1 MARKTNPILDSYG
14 MLSPRPLSP
23 RERLAGLLSDT
34 MGAGRNGYQGIMG
47 LLGQSYDQ
55 TPEAQARDAL
65 NPVGGLLSGYDSG
78 RDAAGQFL
86 QGRYASGLGTLGLA
100 VVPLP
105 VAAKTPVKRAAL
117 EANSILHRAVA
128 ATKGAEIIPEGLKMR
143 VGRGQLPSQE
153 MEQSVRGGVFYLPEG
168 SSNARHYRKG
178 TTEPGGNY
186 YGGPQQISGET
197 LFKNPLVA
205 KGATGGKAPQTAYD
219 SLVGKGAYDKMR
231 QDAMQVIG
239 LHFDKP
245 VREEAA
251 ERFLSQ
257 YAPELAG
264 NAQYIIENSKKGNQL
279 AYALQEAA
287 VASAVRRAGHDGVL
301 GYSVGRT
308 GQPFLSEVFDVRES
322 HYPSPD
328 GGYRMWPEFEGE

>member
-168 SSNARHYRKG
+168 SSNARHYIGRARQSRAGIIMVALNKFQARRYSKIRLWRRALLAARLLKRPMTALSVKVPMTRCVKTPCRLSVSILTSPCG
-178 TTEPGGNY
+178 KRR
-186 YGGPQQISGET
+186 QSG
-197 LFKNPLVA
+197 
-205 KGATGGKAPQTAYD
+205 
-219 SLVGKGAYDKMR
+219 S
-231 QDAMQVIG
+231 
-239 LHFDKP
+239 
-245 VREEAA
+245 
-251 ERFLSQ
+251 FLSTLQ
-257 YAPELAG
+257 
-264 NAQYIIENSKKGNQL
+264 NSP
-279 AYALQEAA
+279 
-287 VASAVRRAGHDGVL
+287 VM
-301 GYSVGRT
+301 
-308 GQPFLSEVFDVRES
+308 LSTS
-322 HYPSPD
+322 
-328 GGYRMWPEFEGE
+328 